1 MKCKKRIL
9 LLALLLFSTVLIG
22 GMNVQAKKKTKP
34 KSLKKAKITLVKS
47 SYTYNGKAKKPA
59 VTVKLGK
66 KKLKKNRDYTVKYTK
81 NKNAEILTLDSM
93 QSVTKKQ
100 IADGYTYLS
109 AMEKNLEVLK
119 AALN

>member
-34 KSLKKAKITLVKS
+34 KSLKKAKITLAKS

-66 KKLKKNRDYTVKYTK
+66 KKLKKNKDYTVKYTK

-109 AMEKNLEVLK
+109 VMEKNLEVLK

>member
-47 SYTYNGKAKKPA
+47 SYTS
-59 VTVKLGK
+59 VS
-66 KKLKKNRDYTVKYTK
+66 YTH
-81 NKNAEILTLDSM
+81 LDVYKR
-93 QSVTKKQ
+93 QV
-100 IADGYTYLS
+100 
-109 AMEKNLEVLK
+109 
-119 AALN
+119 

>member
-34 KSLKKAKITLVKS
+34 KSLKKAKITLAKS

-59 VTVKLGK
+59 VTVKLGEK
-66 KKLKKNRDYTVKYTK
+66 T
-81 NKNAEILTLDSM
+81 E
-93 QSVTKKQ
+93 KKQ
-100 IADGYTYLS
+100 GLYGQVY
-109 AMEKNLEVLK
+109 KK
-119 AALN
+119 